1 MHLDTELAQHH
12 CARCKSKLTV
22 PAVFRDGEWYH
33 RTCWE
38 RGAHQLA
45 DANKI
50 ADAIKHMH
58 DLYPPIVFL
67 TERESLQ
74 LLLFNFQQRDLLCA
88 TGFYLTLRITQ
99 RTARVKHGQDI
110 RYPSAEITGSCPV
123 GANAKSHNCCAE
135 TGKGV

>member
-45 DANKI
+45 DANKR
-50 ADAIKHMH
+50 ADAIKYMH

-67 TERESLQ
+67 TERESLSEAIRKPFRTVAARSCS
-74 LLLFNFQQRDLLCA
+74 LLAVMKRRATAWRDS
-88 TGFYLTLRITQ
+88 IQ
-99 RTARVKHGQDI
+99 HKM
-110 RYPSAEITGSCPV
+110 
-123 GANAKSHNCCAE
+123 
-135 TGKGV
+135 